1 VLSWVIWLNRNDV
14 VFNKAKSNTS
24 MQVIFRA
31 TFLIRQRSMMNKE
44 EERPLFKEGCRRW
57 ETFIMAIY
65 EIWVEVHES
74 C

>member
-1 VLSWVIWLNRNDV
+1 MLSWVIWLNRNDV
-14 VFNKAKSNTS
+14 VFNKAKCNTS

-31 TFLIRQRSMMNKE
+31 TFLFRQRSMMNKE
-44 EERPLFKEGCRRW
+44 EERPLFKEDCRRW

-65 EIWVEVHES
+65 KIWVERHES